1 MSLKTRRSLVAA
13 LAFLGLTSVTA
24 VGTVVWHGRA
34 TAAALS
40 ASQRTPPVTAR
51 KGDLLLKV
59 TAIGTVEPEYVVEIK
74 SKASGVIKEVPVQ
87 EGDQVQKKTLLLRID
102 PVDETR
108 HVTQA
113 EADLRIAE
121 STRASAQSKATFG
134 EQQLRKTEQ
143 LLAKGLASSDEVET
157 QRKELSVMRAD
168 AQSASAQ
175 VLRAREALSEAK
187 DRLADTEIRSPI
199 VGTVLA
205 RLVNPG
211 MVVAS
216 GTTTVNGG
224 TTLLQL
230 ADLSR
235 LFVRVKVDEA
245 DVGRVA
251 VGQPV
256 TITAD
261 ALPGKKLGGTVLR
274 VSPQGKVDSNVTIFE
289 VIVEVDQDA
298 RKVLRPM
305 MTANVEIT
313 AQKREGVVLVPARA
327 LRTAKAGK
335 AGADRFVIVDGQRR
349 TVTTGETDGRDI
361 EITSGLAAGER
372 ITLPET
378 AGARGPGQGNG
389 TGQGNRGAAGA
400 MGAMGGMG
408 GMNGM
413 ARGLGR

>member
-24 VGTVVWHGRA
+24 VGTVVLHGRA

-59 TAIGTVEPEYVVEIK
+59 TATGTVEPEYVVEIK
-74 SKASGVIKEVPVQ
+74 SKASGVIKDVPVQ
-87 EGDQVQKKTLLLRID
+87 EGDQVQKKSLLLHID

-121 STRASAQSKATFG
+121 AARASVQSKLSYG
-134 EQQLRKTEQ
+134 EQQLRRTEQ
-143 LLAKGLASSDEVET
+143 LLAKGLASSDEVAT
-157 QRKELSVMRAD
+157 QRKDLLVLRGD
-168 AQSASAQ
+168 AQSAGAQ
-175 VLRAREALSEAK
+175 VLRAKEALSEAR

-199 VGTVLA
+199 EGTVLA

-274 VSPQGKVDSNVTIFE
+274 VAPQGKVDSNVTIFE

-327 LRTAKAGK
+327 VRTAKAGK

-349 TVTTGETDGRDI
+349 VVTTGETDGKDI
-361 EITSGLAAGER
+361 EITSGLQAGEP

-378 AGARGPGQGNG
+378 AGAARGPGQGNG
-389 TGQGNRGAAGA
+389 NRGAAGP